1 MKLSTFI
8 QVAVVL
14 GLIAL
19 AAIGCAGSRNY
30 PDSRRY
36 PYPDSRRYPGDDRTV
51 IIVNPNRL
59 PPGHA
64 KKIYGDQSA
73 RRHAPG
79 HNKRYDNRRYDDRRN
94 DRRRYDNRSND
105 GRRYDNRRNDRERYS
120 GKEDKKGNDGKNRKH

>member
-8 QVAVVL
+8 QVAVLL
-14 GLIAL
+14 GLIGF
-19 AAIGCAGSRNY
+19 AAIGCASSRQY

-59 PPGHA
+59 PPGQA

-79 HNKRYDNRRYDDRRN
+79 HNKRYDGRNYDSRRYEDRRYDD
-94 DRRRYDNRSND
+94 
-105 GRRYDNRRNDRERYS
+105 RRYDNRRNDRERYS
-120 GKEDKKGNDGKNRKH
+120 GNHDKKDKNGKDRKR

>member
-8 QVAVVL
+8 QVAIVL
-14 GLIAL
+14 ALIAF
-19 AAIGCAGSRNY
+19 AAIGCASSRNY

-36 PYPDSRRYPGDDRTV
+36 PYPDSRRFPGDDRTV

-79 HNKRYDNRRYDDRRN
+79 HNKRYDNKRYDDRRN
-94 DRRRYDNRSND
+94 DS
-105 GRRYDNRRNDRERYS
+105 RRYDNRRNDRDRYS
-120 GKEDKKGNDGKNRKH
+120 EKHDKKYKNGKNRKH